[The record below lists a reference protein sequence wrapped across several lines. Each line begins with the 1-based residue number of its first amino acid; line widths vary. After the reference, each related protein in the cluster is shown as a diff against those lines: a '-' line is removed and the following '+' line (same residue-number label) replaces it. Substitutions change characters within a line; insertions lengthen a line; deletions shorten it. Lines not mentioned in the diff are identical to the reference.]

1 MERELGAL
9 SGDGDR
15 RTTDNRTWNLVCR
28 AIRQNNA
35 NGCALPQST
44 FGFHPAAM
52 ELSDVFDDG

>member
-15 RTTDNRTWNLVCR
+15 RTTDNRTWNLFRSGIWQNDANSR
-28 AIRQNNA
+28 ALA
-35 NGCALPQST
+35 EGA
-44 FGFHPAAM
+44 FGFDPAAV